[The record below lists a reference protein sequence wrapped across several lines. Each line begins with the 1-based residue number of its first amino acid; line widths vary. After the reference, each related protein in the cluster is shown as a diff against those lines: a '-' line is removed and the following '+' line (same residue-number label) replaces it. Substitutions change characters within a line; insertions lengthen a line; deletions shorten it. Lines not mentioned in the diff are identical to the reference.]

1 MPNIND
7 IVQIAEA
14 MEKSPIA
21 VVPERCV
28 KVRNRNAS
36 CRKCIDVCQVNAIE
50 VHANEF
56 SLDASLCMAC
66 GACATVCPTEALA
79 PVAPADADLAYASA
93 EASSAN
99 DGISVFACAR
109 MASKHVADPT
119 RFAEVPCL
127 ARMEESLLLSLA
139 SHGATGV
146 VLVDGNCQTCK
157 YRACDAIIAE
167 TVSQANRLLEAHGSD
182 VRVERASEFPADLV
196 VEDAQGMYGSTRRG
210 FFSEAAGS
218 AKETVVSAAR
228 TTIEQELGYGDKRS
242 IAERL
247 RASDAGDI
255 VQFPMPRHEVA
266 INALDAMGAPS
277 SGTIG
282 TRLFG
287 TVDID
292 VERCNSCGMCAVF
305 CPTGALRRDPAEKPL
320 APLKYLEFSASECVQ
335 CGLCVDVCWKDA
347 LTLSGDVPAEELY
360 DFEPR
365 TFHMKGV
372 QRKHGV
378 FNV

>member
-21 VVPERCV
+21 VVLERCV
-28 KVRNRNAS
+28 SVRNRNAS
-36 CRKCIDVCQVNAIE
+36 CRKCIEACQASAIE
-50 VHANEF
+50 VRANE
-56 SLDASLCMAC
+56 LNLNVSLCMAC

-79 PVAPADADLAYASA
+79 PVAPSDAALAYNAA
-93 EASSAN
+93 EASSAC
-99 DGISVFACAR
+99 DGVSVFACAR
-109 MASKHVADPT
+109 MAAKHIADPA

-127 ARMEESLLLSLA
+127 ARVEESLLLSLA
-139 SHGATGV
+139 SRGAASV
-146 VLVDGNCQTCK
+146 VLVDGNCSTCK
-157 YRACDAIIAE
+157 YGACDAVITE
-167 TVSQANRLLEAHGSD
+167 TVNQANGLLEAHGSSI
-182 VRVERASEFPADLV
+182 RVTRVSEFPSELIT
-196 VEDAQGMYGSTRRG
+196 EDAQGMYGATRRG
-210 FFSEAAGS
+210 FFTEAAGS
-218 AKETVVSAAR
+218 ARETVVSAAR
-228 TTIEQELGYGDKRS
+228 TTIEQELGYGDKRT

-255 VQFPMPRHEVA
+255 VQFSMPRHEVA

-277 SGTIG
+277 DGSISS
-282 TRLFG
+282 RLFG
-287 TVDID
+287 TVSID
-292 VERCNSCGMCAVF
+292 AERCNSCGMCAVF

-335 CGLCVDVCWKDA
+335 CGLCLDVCWKDA

-365 TFHMKGV
+365 VFHMKGF
-372 QRKHGV
+372 QRKYGV
-378 FNV
+378 FNA